1 MIEALSYRQGL
12 ESRLGDWCE
21 TQLCERGES
30 RLEEGGDAWESLG
43 WCWILRNAEC
53 RRILRGFWGLLGA
66 WEPLRAEEC
75 VGTEGVCALSG
86 ARLRFHGGLPAW
98 PDA

>member
-1 MIEALSYRQGL
+1 MT
-12 ESRLGDWCE
+12 LGDWCE

-43 WCWILRNAEC
+43 WGWILRNAEC

-66 WEPLRAEEC
+66 A
-75 VGTEGVCALSG
+75 SG
-86 ARLRFHGGLPAW
+86 
-98 PDA
+98 